1 MEEREGTEVAVDFS
15 GREES
20 DLIPTEEENLYDY
33 FTLQPF
39 LVTRANETCMDGIPS
54 YLLPTVSS
62 TLPPYQHGEIER
74 IRNSYRT
81 GSCCT
86 IKKLPN
92 ALQSGAIQSLR
103 KKQIVENLILAHE
116 QPFKPSSR
124 LKDHVFTPHSHITMN
139 YDKTSYINKHVVEEE
154 KVRTDSY
161 SRKPFVVS
169 SRIRFKFEDIF
180 DNPNFV
186 YPNMGPG
193 VHTETMTRSESMPTE
208 ETKFSPEVTKLT
220 HKRKLMIEEW
230 SKIIF
235 RQLEKDWKEYSFRI
249 RFLKSQE
256 LVIQFRKP
264 DKGKE
269 NENSTSPTVPFPPPN
284 NALLRYMQHL
294 ATHGVANDWQLQKRG
309 DRWHVW
315 EGDNQSH
322 VSPSEAGD
330 TWESLPSSASA
341 SSAPSPKD
349 AVNQNPPQQME
360 GSVSSGDYEWF
371 VPPSAEDSNYDGN
384 NSKDNT
390 NLTLSNS
397 RQTINT
403 IQQSLSKS
411 ARSSLFPPIRV
422 PSNLE
427 PMAEETSQGSLQDSP
442 GKGGKAELME
452 HNGTDEKV
460 VYLTFSFYAPWVKS
474 GQQEVNK
481 KRKEEERHLAQRYA
495 EKRAWLYNP
504 DLARK
509 IYGDK
514 RNRHVNDKNVV
525 VMSGGLLE
533 GKGKAPSLV
542 PPLTRMSSMDET
554 QQSGRMNAHKAA
566 LAIATNVVGG
576 NIRGSPHL
584 LKSLSSKSGDSNLKY
599 TSNNPALMPGG
610 SSNNSVGNASS
621 AENRMR
627 HISQVFSHID
637 LDRREFES

>member
-1 MEEREGTEVAVDFS
+1 MEEREGTEVEVDIS
-15 GREES
+15 RREEG

-39 LVTRANETCMDGIPS
+39 SVTKANETCTDGIPS

-92 ALQSGAIQSLR
+92 TLQSGAIQSLR

-139 YDKTSYINKHVVEEE
+139 YDKTNYINKHVVEEE

-193 VHTETMTRSESMPTE
+193 GLKVPMEAMTRSESMASE
-208 ETKFSPEVTKLT
+208 ETKFSPELTKLT

-230 SKIIF
+230 SKILF
-235 RQLEKDWKEYSFRI
+235 RQLERDWREYSFRI

-269 NENSTSPTVPFPPPN
+269 NGTSPTVPFPPPN

-309 DRWHVW
+309 DRWYVW
-315 EGDNQSH
+315 EGDNQSR

-330 TWESLPSSASA
+330 TWESVPSSASA

-349 AVNQNPPQQME
+349 AVNQSLPQIE
-360 GSVSSGDYEWF
+360 GSENSGDYEWF
-371 VPPSAEDSNYDGN
+371 VPPGTEESSNDVN
-384 NSKDNT
+384 NGKDNT
-390 NLTLSNS
+390 NNLAVSNS
-397 RQTINT
+397 RQAISV

-427 PMAEETSQGSLQDSP
+427 PMAEESSQGSLHDSP
-442 GKGGKAELME
+442 AKGDKAEFVGLNE
-452 HNGTDEKV
+452 IAEKAI
-460 VYLTFSFYAPWVKS
+460 YLTFSFFAPWVRS

-481 KRKEEERHLAQRYA
+481 KKKEEERRLAQRYA

-504 DLARK
+504 ELARK

-514 RNRHVNDKNVV
+514 RNRHANDKNVMV
-525 VMSGGLLE
+525 NGGLE

-542 PPLTRMSSMDET
+542 PPLTRMSSMDDT
-554 QQSGRMNAHKAA
+554 QQSSSRMKAA
-566 LAIATNVVGG
+566 LAVAANVVGG

-599 TSNNPALMPGG
+599 TSNNNPALMAGG
-610 SSNNSVGNASS
+610 SGNNSVNNASP
-621 AENRMR
+621 ENKMR

-637 LDRREFES
+637 LDRRESES